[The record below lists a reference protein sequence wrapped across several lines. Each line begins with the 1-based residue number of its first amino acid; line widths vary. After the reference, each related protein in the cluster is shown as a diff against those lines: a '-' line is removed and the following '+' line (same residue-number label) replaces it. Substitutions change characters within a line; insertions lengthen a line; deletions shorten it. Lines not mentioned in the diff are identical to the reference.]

1 MLGKMKEL
9 MEMKKNADKIK
20 KELDAISVEVEEIR
34 GIKVILNASQKFKS
48 ISIEEDLYNVESR
61 EKFERNIVR
70 SVNAAIKE
78 SQKIAAKKM
87 QSVMPGFG

>member
-34 GIKVILNASQKFKS
+34 GIKVVLNGSQKFKS
-48 ISIEEDLYNVESR
+48 IEIDEALFNENK

-70 SVNAAIKE
+70 SVNAAIKA
-78 SQKIAAKKM
+78 SQKVAAKKM
-87 QSVMPGFG
+87 QSVMPGF